1 MYVQRKEKK
10 VQADDKQ
17 PQTLITDY
25 QTSSDDDKYNR
36 NYPRQK
42 IITNAIMEMI
52 IRDIIP
58 THIVEKPGFRNLI
71 LLLEPKYTMVS
82 RQCLQYTLVP
92 EKVQIVQ
99 QSIKDQLEDVKSF
112 SVTLDIWSSRRM
124 HGYLGITC
132 HFVSSNWQIKSFL
145 LCCKQI
151 KGRHTGDSISLEYES
166 VTEEYGITTKVFKV
180 ITDNA
185 SNMIKAFG
193 PMIKQFLSNNILAFT
208 ILLPTFKCF
217 MKLEVTLTCPL
228 ISFLHSLQNALTFLV
243 LESSE

>member
-1 MYVQRKEKK
+1 
-10 VQADDKQ
+10 
-17 PQTLITDY
+17 
-25 QTSSDDDKYNR
+25 
-36 NYPRQK
+36 
-42 IITNAIMEMI
+42 MEMI

-99 QSIKDQLEDVKSF
+99 QSIKDLLEDVKSC

-132 HFVSSNWQIKSFL
+132 HFVSSNWQIQSFL

-151 KGRHTGDSISLEYES
+151 KGRHTGDSISLESES

-185 SNMIKAFG
+185 YNMIKAFG
-193 PMIKQFLSNNILAFT
+193 PMIHELT
-208 ILLPTFKCF
+208 IVNDDDDDEDKSEETN
-217 MKLEVTLTCPL
+217 EY
-228 ISFLHSLQNALTFLV
+228 SS
-243 LESSE
+243 SSEDDDTDENNNSGDEDEDSTFVTNEFDSIPVHHGD